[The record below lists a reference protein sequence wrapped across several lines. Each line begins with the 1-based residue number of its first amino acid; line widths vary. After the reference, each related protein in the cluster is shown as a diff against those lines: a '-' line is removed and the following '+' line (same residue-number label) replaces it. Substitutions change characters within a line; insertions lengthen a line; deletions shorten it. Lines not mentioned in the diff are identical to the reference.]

1 MYMYIKAYLD
11 IPHKSK
17 SDSLL
22 RNSLFDTMKT
32 FIKEEASILLGFSSN
47 I

>member
-1 MYMYIKAYLD
+1 MYIYNKAYLD

-22 RNSLFDTMKT
+22 RKSLFDTMKT
-32 FIKEEASILLGFSSN
+32 FIKKEAIILLRFSSN

>member
-1 MYMYIKAYLD
+1 MYMYTKAYLD

-22 RNSLFDTMKT
+22 RKSLFDTMKT
-32 FIKEEASILLGFSSN
+32 FIKKEPSILLGFSSN

>member
-1 MYMYIKAYLD
+1 MYIYIKAYLD

-17 SDSLL
+17 SDSLI
-22 RNSLFDTMKT
+22 RKRLFVTMKT
-32 FIKEEASILLGFSSN
+32 FIKKEASILLRFSSN